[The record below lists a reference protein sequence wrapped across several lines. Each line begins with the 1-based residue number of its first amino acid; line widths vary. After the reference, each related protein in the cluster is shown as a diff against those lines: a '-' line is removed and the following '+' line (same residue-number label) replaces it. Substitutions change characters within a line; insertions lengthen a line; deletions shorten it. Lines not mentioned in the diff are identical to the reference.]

1 MPLVFPYILLGLG
14 IAICGLFGWVLYLQI
29 RLRRL
34 SEQYARLMAGANGI
48 DLEGLL
54 NQHVDDVRE
63 ALDTVSELETR
74 TRTMERT
81 MEHTVQWI
89 GIVRYNPFRNTGGAQ
104 SFALAVVDAR
114 GDGFVLSSLHA
125 RENTRVYAKPLNQ
138 WESEYTLTD
147 EEKEAASRARRQ
159 QTLGLAQNE
168 NLELTD

>member
-1 MPLVFPYILLGLG
+1 MPLDPLYILIGLG
-14 IAICGLFGWVLYLQI
+14 VAICGLFGWVLYLQI

-34 SEQYARLMAGANGI
+34 REQYSRLMAGSNGI

-54 NQHVDDVRE
+54 NQHVDDVRK

-74 TRTMERT
+74 ARTMEQT
-81 MEHTVQWI
+81 LQHTVQWI

-147 EEKEAASRARRQ
+147 EEREAISRARRQ
-159 QTLGLAQNE
+159 ETLGISQDE
-168 NLELTD
+168 NLR

>member
-1 MPLVFPYILLGLG
+1 MPLDSVYIVIGLG
-14 IAICGLFGWVLYLQI
+14 VAICGLFGWVLYLQI

-34 SEQYARLMAGANGI
+34 REQYSRLMAGSNGI

-54 NQHVDDVRE
+54 NQHVDDVRK

-74 TRTMERT
+74 ARTMERT
-81 MEHTVQWI
+81 LQHTVQWI

-104 SFALAVVDAR
+104 SFALAVADAR

-147 EEKEAASRARRQ
+147 EEREAISRARRQ
-159 QTLGLAQNE
+159 ETLGISQDEDLR
-168 NLELTD
+168 